1 MDQDT
6 PRASDDRI
14 VEAMIDLTRLK
25 QSHRTLIAGC
35 EGLNVYLAL
44 RSRGF
49 TRIATTVTCRSPCEQ
64 HDVGFIAGEHS
75 TVALEALIGQVAHYL
90 TPGAMLAVWIG
101 SRDAQPVR
109 MVRSALQRLGF
120 RIEAA
125 ASCDQGRVL
134 SARRDVS
141 RSLELAA

>member
-1 MDQDT
+1 MDHDS
-6 PRASDDRI
+6 PGAPDARI

-25 QSHRTLIAGC
+25 RSHRTLIAGC
-35 EGLNVYLAL
+35 ESLNVYLAL

-49 TRIATTVTCRSPCEQ
+49 TRIATIATCRGPCKQ

-75 TVALEALIGQVAHYL
+75 TVALEALIAQVAHYL

-101 SRDAQPVR
+101 SRDTVPVR
-109 MVRSALQRLGF
+109 TVRSALHRLGF

-125 ASCDQGRVL
+125 ASCDRGRVL
-134 SARRDVS
+134 SARRDAS
-141 RSLELAA
+141 GSLEMAA